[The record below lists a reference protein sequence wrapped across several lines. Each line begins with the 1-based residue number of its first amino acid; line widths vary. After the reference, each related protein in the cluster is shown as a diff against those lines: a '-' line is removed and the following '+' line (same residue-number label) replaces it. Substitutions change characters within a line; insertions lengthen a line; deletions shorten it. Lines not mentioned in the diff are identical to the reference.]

1 MKNCELTSST
11 GNSFT
16 IEGESSEP
24 NLASKDSYLYFNE
37 NNETKKIPCKIN
49 DEGSNKYSVICKP
62 ESRVKSDLSNNNYIA
77 IENLKKSLKMTFDKG
92 GNSETS
98 NNTEINPV
106 KTYNKNSSEGLSGGT
121 IVAIILPIVAA
132 LAIITALIFLIRH
145 KSTPSPPIEQ
155 IYRVPNTSSP
165 DIKVYK

>member
-1 MKNCELTSST
+1 
-11 GNSFT
+11 
-16 IEGESSEP
+16 
-24 NLASKDSYLYFNE
+24 
-37 NNETKKIPCKIN
+37 
-49 DEGSNKYSVICKP
+49 
-62 ESRVKSDLSNNNYIA
+62 
-77 IENLKKSLKMTFDKG
+77 MTFDKG

-98 NNTEINPV
+98 NYTEINPV

-145 KSTPSPPIEQ
+145 KSTPPPPIEQ